1 MFVNEICDAEKVRS
15 KRVRG
20 RKNPLRGLGG
30 HFVNLIAL
38 SVLTGLFSGTV
49 VTLYN
54 ILTGIGEE
62 QSVTLY
68 TLIVENPAYIPLL
81 FLGLFAGALI
91 IGTITR
97 LIPILRGSGVP
108 QIEGAAR
115 GLLHFKWYVVMCSMF
130 AVSLACV
137 FMGLPAGS
145 EGPSLEIG
153 GCAGDGVASSFRRS
167 LMVRRLQ
174 IAAGSAAGLAAAFN
188 APVTGL
194 SFAMEEA
201 FRSFSAQVFTCSAIS
216 VVVSLL
222 VRNLLRWAILF
233 PAMDIADVFGSPTFT
248 AFDFATV
255 EPIGYLYT
263 LIAAL
268 AAGLLGVAF
277 YYLMLLCRRGFS
289 RVTFL
294 KGAGKYMIPF
304 MIAGAFGLISAYAM
318 GGGHDFIESL
328 GSLHEGGL
336 ERIFGI
342 SVAATLAIVV
352 LMRFISTILAVGCG
366 MPYGIFVP
374 VLATGAGLGALLC
387 AAFCSAGMDA
397 DMADYIIIITMAA
410 YFTTVVRAPVT
421 ALVMVFEFTGQ
432 FQNLLP
438 ALLGVCIGFVI
449 GEAFRTR
456 PAFEKCLDLIVEE
469 SKINTGAR
477 MRKVTLEVEG
487 GSYADG
493 RDIRSVLWP
502 AQGVVTE
509 VVSSSGERFVP
520 DGKTVLSAGDKITFE
535 CLAASEEDVKAYL
548 SDIIGDPEGE

>member
-1 MFVNEICDAEKVRS
+1 
-15 KRVRG
+15 
-20 RKNPLRGLGG
+20 
-30 HFVNLIAL
+30 
-38 SVLTGLFSGTV
+38 
-49 VTLYN
+49 
-54 ILTGIGEE
+54 
-62 QSVTLY
+62 
-68 TLIVENPAYIPLL
+68 
-81 FLGLFAGALI
+81 
-91 IGTITR
+91 
-97 LIPILRGSGVP
+97 
-108 QIEGAAR
+108 
-115 GLLHFKWYVVMCSMF
+115 MF
-130 AVSLACV
+130 AASLACV

-145 EGPSLEIG
+145 EGPSLELG
-153 GCAGDGVASSFRRS
+153 GCAGDGVACMLRRS

-216 VVVSLL
+216 VLVAVT
-222 VRNLLRWAILF
+222 VRNLVRSALGF
-233 PAMDIADVFGSPTFT
+233 SVGFTFT
-248 AFDFATV
+248 TFEFAAP
-255 EPIGYLYT
+255 EPMTYLWT
-263 LIAAL
+263 AIAAVC
-268 AAGLLGVAF
+268 AGLLGVAF

-387 AAFCSAGMDA
+387 LGFESAGMDSA
-397 DMADYIIIITMAA
+397 MADYIIVITMAA
-410 YFTTVVRAPVT
+410 YFTTVVRAPIT
-421 ALVMVFEFTGQ
+421 GLVMIFEFTGQ

-438 ALLGVCIGFVI
+438 ALLGVGIGFIV
-449 GEAFRTR
+449 GELFRTESV
-456 PAFEKCLDLIVEE
+456 FEKSLDFIVKEQNARVSA
-469 SKINTGAR
+469 SKRRVRLQVA
-477 MRKVTLEVEG
+477 E

-493 RDIRSVLWP
+493 RSIRSVLWP
-502 AQGVVTE
+502 AGGMVVE
-509 VVSSSGERFVP
+509 VENAEGGRFVP
-520 DGKTVLSAGDKITFE
+520 DGKTRLSAGDFITFE
-535 CLAASEEDVKAYL
+535 CVAASEEDVKAYL
-548 SDIIGDPEGE
+548 ADIVGEPDGK